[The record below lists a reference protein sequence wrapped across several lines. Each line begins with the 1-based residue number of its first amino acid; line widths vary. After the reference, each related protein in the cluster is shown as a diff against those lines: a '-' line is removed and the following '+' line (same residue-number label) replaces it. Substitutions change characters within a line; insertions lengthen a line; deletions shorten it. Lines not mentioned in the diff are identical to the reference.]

1 MMACDSGA
9 DGRLYFFL
17 SCVAHVSLFPLL
29 FKPAG
34 TSPSHCVCVT
44 VPSLLCLTVR
54 LVACPEEPT
63 LVLLT
68 ITYGLLTFA
77 LLDYFHRLQQLE
89 RHICPTGVSA
99 NFFSLGL
106 DLLGSSG
113 SDNDVTGKNL
123 MTDTEGE
130 GEVDGDAGGGSSE
143 DLRAACGTG
152 SSAQPAAA
160 SVRRRRRRQPRGRAG
175 AGRGGSGES
184 DGDAGCDSSG
194 GEDGYEEDDDD
205 SSCGDGRGSAG
216 SRSRDSGG
224 SGSGSGSTLN
234 LGKAPGVHARAVERL
249 YILGLIGVHLY
260 NSLAHKLLFG

>member
-152 SSAQPAAA
+152 QPAAA
-160 SVRRRRRRQPRGRAG
+160 SVRRRRRRQHRGGAG

>member
-152 SSAQPAAA
+152 QPAAA